1 MAGTLNLADAF
12 ETIAKVRGSDVDAV
26 VQRDRRI
33 SWADFDRRAT
43 NLAAWM
49 LERGAGLQAK
59 VAAYTYNHPAYNE
72 TCLASWKAR
81 LVPFNVNYRYLETEL
96 HYLLDNADTEIV
108 VVHAEFVPLLA
119 KVIGD
124 LPLVRG
130 VLVVDDGDGL
140 ASEAAGGIDAA
151 VAYEDVAETDREL
164 PPLERDWHDQMFLYT
179 GGTTGMPKGVM
190 WQQGDLYEK
199 LGGGGIGPSP
209 ETLDALEESTRAQP
223 AGVRG
228 LIGCPLMHGT
238 GWFTSI
244 IALLTGGTVVLLDN
258 PRHFDPAEFWSIVE
272 REKPQSATIVGD
284 SFARPLVRELEREG
298 APGYDLSSLLM
309 MVSSGVMWSQ
319 ETKQA
324 LLGHHASMMLV
335 DAFSSSEAL
344 GMGQSIMTA
353 AGTVAT
359 AKFQLTAT
367 TRLFDEALNPLE
379 TAPGVRGLVGVGGH
393 QPLGYYKDPD
403 KTAKTFTEVDGM
415 RYSVPGDWAEVAD
428 DGVTLN
434 LLGRGSVCIN
444 TGGEKVYPE
453 EVEEV
458 VKQHPAVSDCVVVG
472 VPDDKFGQAITAVVS
487 GLPGEAVDEAALKEF
502 VKDRLSHYK
511 APRHVVIVDAVYRSP
526 SGKADYKQ
534 TLTTALEQLAI

>member
-1 MAGTLNLADAF
+1 MGGTLNLADAF
-12 ETIAKVRGSDVDAV
+12 EAIAAVRGDAVDAV

-33 SWADFDRRAT
+33 NWADFDRRAT

-49 LERGAGLQAK
+49 LERGATLQGK

-72 TCLASWKAR
+72 TCFAAWKAR
-81 LVPFNVNYRYLETEL
+81 LIPFNVNYRYLETEL

-119 KVIGD
+119 KVLGD

-130 VLVVDDGDGL
+130 VLVVDDGDGQ
-140 ASEAAGGIDAA
+140 AAA
-151 VAYEDVAETDREL
+151 VAGDIDGALVFEDVAEADREL
-164 PPLERDWHDQMFLYT
+164 ARQERDWHDQMFLYT

-199 LGGGGIGPSP
+199 LGSGGIGPSP
-209 ETLDALEESTRAQP
+209 ETLEALGDSIRAQP
-223 AGVRG
+223 SGVRG
-228 LIGCPLMHGT
+228 FIGCPLMHGT

-244 IALLTGGTVVLLDN
+244 IALLTGGTVVLMDN
-258 PRHFDPAEFWSIVE
+258 PRHFDAAEFWSIVE

-284 SFARPLVRELEREG
+284 SFARPLVRELERDG
-298 APGYDLSSLLM
+298 APAYDLSSLLM

-324 LLGHHASMMLV
+324 LLDHNPSMMLV
-335 DAFSSSEAL
+335 DAFSSSEAV
-344 GMGQSIMTA
+344 GMGQSITTA
-353 AGTVAT
+353 AGAVAT
-359 AKFQLTAT
+359 AKFQLTPT
-367 TRLFDEALNPLE
+367 TRLFDEALAPLE

-403 KTAKTFTEVDGM
+403 KTARTFTEIDGM
-415 RYSVPGDWAEVAD
+415 RYSVPGDWAEVAA

-458 VKQHPAVSDCVVVG
+458 VKAHPSVNDCVVVG

-487 GLPGEAVDEAALKEF
+487 GLPGESVDAAELKDF

-511 APRHVVIVDAVYRSP
+511 APRHVVVVDAVYRSP

-534 TLTTALEQLAI
+534 TLETALERLAP